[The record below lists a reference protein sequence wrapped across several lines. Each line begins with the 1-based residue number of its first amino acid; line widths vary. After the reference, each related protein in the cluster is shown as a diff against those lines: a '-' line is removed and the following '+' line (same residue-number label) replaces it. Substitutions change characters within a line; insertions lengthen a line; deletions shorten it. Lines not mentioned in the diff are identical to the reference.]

1 MKRLAFVL
9 AAVAVALPSAARAAA
24 CSPLTC
30 AASQFSLAGGTML
43 GFRTS
48 VGSPVRVVDLRTG
61 DTKWVLPA
69 GVTAGD
75 LLVHQQARMLVWYDA
90 SRGTRLRAVTL
101 AAKGYR
107 LAGVSQDGTRA
118 VVMHVS
124 KGATSLSV
132 VSARGE
138 RTIAL
143 PGSNWSFDALRGDK
157 LFLIKYLNGAGGYQV
172 RLVHVGS
179 GRLAAKALKDPH
191 ESGTIWGSPF
201 SRLSSSDGRYLF
213 TLYIGSN
220 GGSMVHELD
229 LRTAK
234 ARCID
239 LPGTGDYRSST
250 SWALVLANDERTLW
264 AVSPGYG
271 RVVAIDVATRKATSA
286 FRIELPRWNLG
297 MGTSATLSPDGGQL
311 AIADRESVAV
321 VGLAEQK
328 VLARNAAR
336 ALALGYSPDGA
347 TLWKLM

>member
-1 MKRLAFVL
+1 MKRFAFVL
-9 AAVAVALPSAARAAA
+9 VAAAVLLPSAAHAAA

-61 DTKWVLPA
+61 ATKWVLPA

-75 LLVHQQARMLVWYDA
+75 LLVHQQARTLVWYDA
-90 SRGTRLRAVTL
+90 SGGTRLRAVAL

-118 VVMHVS
+118 VVTRVS
-124 KGATSLSV
+124 NGATSLSV

-143 PGSNWSFDALRGDK
+143 SGRNWSFDALRGDK
-157 LFLIKYLNGAGGYQV
+157 LFLIRYLNEGGYQV

-179 GRLAAKALKDPH
+179 GRLEAKPLKDPH

-229 LRTAK
+229 LKTAK

-250 SWALVLANDERTLW
+250 SWALVLAKDERTLW

-271 RVVAIDVATRKATSA
+271 RVVAIDVATRRATNA
-286 FRIELPRWNLG
+286 FRIQLPRWNLG

-328 VLARNAAR
+328 VLERNAAH

-347 TLWKLM
+347 TLWKLT